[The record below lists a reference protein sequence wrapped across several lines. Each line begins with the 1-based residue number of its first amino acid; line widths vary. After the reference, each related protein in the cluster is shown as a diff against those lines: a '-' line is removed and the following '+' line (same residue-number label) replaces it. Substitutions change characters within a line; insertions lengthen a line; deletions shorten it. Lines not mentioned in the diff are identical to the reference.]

1 VSNKGRYVD
10 EELLTLMKEAGLR
23 CVGFGLEAG
32 SDKVLETM
40 HKGVDVGQFHRMVSF
55 AQSIGIDVELF
66 SMYGQP
72 GETIEDA
79 KRPLK

>member
-1 VSNKGRYVD
+1 MVD

-66 SMYGQP
+66 PCMASPVRQSKMQ
-72 GETIEDA
+72 